1 MSGGVLRLDQVWVLL
16 GAAARA
22 RIAAVKLVHEAA
34 GIVPDAEGED
44 HAAAQCLALKTHS
57 NLGIRGCRATE
68 PTRLPHME
76 GIQNTS
82 MPGVGMAGPLSNAMA
97 STETYLER

>member
-1 MSGGVLRLDQVWVLL
+1 MQAKVPFGIRLVRRV
-16 GAAARA
+16 
-22 RIAAVKLVHEAA
+22 
-34 GIVPDAEGED
+34 
-44 HAAAQCLALKTHS
+44 LKTHS
-57 NLGIRGCRATE
+57 NLGIRGCRPCE